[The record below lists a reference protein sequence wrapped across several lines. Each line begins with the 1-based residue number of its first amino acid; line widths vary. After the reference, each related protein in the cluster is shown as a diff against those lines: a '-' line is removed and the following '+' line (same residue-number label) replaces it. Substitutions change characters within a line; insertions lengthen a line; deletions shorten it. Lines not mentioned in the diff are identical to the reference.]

1 MGFVFRE
8 FTSDELADIR
18 RKIKGEVVQLYWK
31 GAVDDARNIY
41 FVDLGEIT
49 MAREN
54 ENLSFFNLIWG
65 DDTVAIQAKPHFEG
79 VVGAFTFAFD
89 ITSITIPKTLNQ
101 EPETVR
107 QAIEAAVDVYK
118 HALRPGDYKVV
129 ATLPATIG

>member
-31 GAVDDARNIY
+31 GAVDDARHIY
-41 FVDLGEIT
+41 FVDLGKIT
-49 MAREN
+49 VAREN

-65 DDTVAIQAKPHFEG
+65 EDTVAIQAKPHFEG
-79 VVGAFTFAFD
+79 VVGAFTFVFD

-101 EPETVR
+101 EPEVIR
-107 QAIEAAVDVYK
+107 QTIEAAVQAYEYG
-118 HALRPGDYKVV
+118 LLPGDYKVA